1 MTAENFPQLNKDIK
15 PRIQEA
21 QNILSGI
28 NIKKFTVSHVTVKQR
43 KAQDKK
49 IEKRVGNVFKRH
61 KTVNAIKKT

>member
-15 PRIQEA
+15 PQIQEA